1 MLLDRPVRHPAKHTP
16 ADSHPVAGHN
26 SSAGQ
31 PHQLEL
37 VHEESLDLLK
47 SLVAALGGAKQ
58 VGPRLY
64 PTKTD
69 EAAARAVYD
78 RLDANRDHVFEFD
91 EILTL
96 LRWAREAGA
105 HFGFYWICDQLLY
118 SHPAPVNPEDARA
131 EIQREFVRAVA
142 HVEQLAR
149 RLGK

>member
-1 MLLDRPVRHPAKHTP
+1 MRTPAKHTP
-16 ADSHPVAGHN
+16 ADSHPLAGHN
-26 SSAGQ
+26 SSAQ
-31 PHQLEL
+31 WPQQLEL

-47 SLVAALGGAKQ
+47 SLVAALGGAKK

-78 RLDANRDHVFEFD
+78 RLDAQRDHLFDFD
-91 EILTL
+91 EILTM

-131 EIQREFVRAVA
+131 EVQREFNRAVER
-142 HVEQLAR
+142 VEQLAR